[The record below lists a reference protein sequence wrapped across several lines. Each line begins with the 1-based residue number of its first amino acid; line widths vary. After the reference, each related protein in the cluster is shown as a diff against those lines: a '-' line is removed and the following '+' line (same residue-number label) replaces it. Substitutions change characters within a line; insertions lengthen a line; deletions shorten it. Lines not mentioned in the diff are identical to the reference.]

1 MAQAVR
7 GAHPHLH
14 ALLYSNILLTGEGAG
29 WVGGCVVAWVG
40 GWVRGWVVRIA
51 GGEGACLQ
59 LDCSSPRQTQT
70 VPAHDVP
77 CCGRTRLPALPC
89 PVLQA
94 AQRGVRGSGI
104 GCMPSCG
111 RWCQTIT
118 RWVCILSLF
127 LGGGD
132 GGGGGGG
139 GLACVVVHSCGHV
152 VCLECLCLC
161 VRPACPPAHM
171 SAFPGTCL
179 PIHTPAHPLAPPAAV
194 HLPGRRSSAV
204 CLEGSSPPRS
214 FPAVPAAGGDS
225 AGVEAARGSCTGQV
239 GCVAHLQHAGP
250 LFCRRLSAPAALAS
264 SHFHLAL
271 GPSCGNGLLVGCA
284 KWWFTHFLCG
294 LIATTGET

>member
-1 MAQAVR
+1 MEEAGLAETVAQAVR

-179 PIHTPAHPLAPPAAV
+179 PIHTPAHPLAPPQLCIYLAEDPVLCAWKGAALLAASPQYPQLAV
-194 HLPGRRSSAV
+194 TQQEWRRHGA
-204 CLEGSSPPRS
+204 
-214 FPAVPAAGGDS
+214 
-225 AGVEAARGSCTGQV
+225 
-239 GCVAHLQHAGP
+239 
-250 LFCRRLSAPAALAS
+250 AALA
-264 SHFHLAL
+264 
-271 GPSCGNGLLVGCA
+271 
-284 KWWFTHFLCG
+284 KWD
-294 LIATTGET
+294 A